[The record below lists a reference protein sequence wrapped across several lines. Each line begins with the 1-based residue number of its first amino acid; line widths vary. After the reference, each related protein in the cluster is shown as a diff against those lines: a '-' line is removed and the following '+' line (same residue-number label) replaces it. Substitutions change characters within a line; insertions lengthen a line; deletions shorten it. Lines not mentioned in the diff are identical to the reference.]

1 MGPTVTARVL
11 MFQGT
16 GSDVGKSVLVA
27 GLCRLFHNRG
37 VRVAPFKPQNMSN
50 NSAVTADGGEIGRA
64 QALQARASRIE
75 TSVHMNPVLLKPEA
89 DHTSQ
94 VILQGHVAGRIA
106 ARDWRKRDHLL
117 PAIGESFRHMTELC
131 DLLLVE
137 GAGSPAETNLREG
150 DVANMGFAEAFGV
163 PAVLIGDIDR
173 GGVIASLVGT
183 YHVLST
189 QDRARIRG
197 FLINKFRG
205 DVGLF
210 ETGLRTVVQRTG
222 WQNLGVV
229 PWLAA
234 ASRLPAEDAVPLQQ
248 AISRTGAG
256 IRIAVPMF
264 AHISNF
270 DDLDPL
276 RAEPDV
282 TVQFIP
288 PGRPIPLEV
297 DAIILPRTKST
308 LSDLAM
314 LRGQGWD
321 IDIAA
326 VARAGG
332 RVLGLCG
339 GYQILGQ
346 TITDLSGSDGLVA
359 KQPGLALLN
368 VDTMMAEEKTLARK
382 TGISPAYRSR
392 VEGYEIHLGRTDGP
406 DCIRSMTLLDGANEG
421 ARSESGRIEGTYLHG
436 IFASDAFRAA
446 WLASIRQSRRP
457 SLNFEA
463 SVDRALDEIADA
475 LEASLDIDALLSLA
489 EAPGWSP
496 TI

>member
-1 MGPTVTARVL
+1 MTARII

-27 GLCRLFHNRG
+27 GFCRLFHNRG

-64 QALQARASRIE
+64 QALQARASRLE

-94 VILQGHVAGRIA
+94 VIVQGRVAGRLT
-106 ARDWRKRDHLL
+106 ARNWCNRDELL
-117 PAIGESFRHMTELC
+117 PAIGESFRHMTERC

-137 GAGSPAETNLREG
+137 GAGSPAEINLRDG

-183 YHVLST
+183 HQVLSA

-197 FLINKFRG
+197 FVINKFRG
-205 DVGLF
+205 DVGLLD
-210 ETGLRTVVQRTG
+210 TGLTTVRERTG
-222 WQNLGVV
+222 WRSLGVV
-229 PWLAA
+229 PWLQA
-234 ASRLPAEDAVPLQQ
+234 ASRLPAEDAVPLQ
-248 AISRTGAG
+248 RTNTRASEG
-256 IRIAVPMF
+256 IQIAVPMLP
-264 AHISNF
+264 HIANF

-282 TVQFIP
+282 TVHFIP
-288 PGRPIPLEV
+288 PGQPIPLDV
-297 DAIILPRTKST
+297 DAIILPGTKST

-314 LRGQGWD
+314 LRRQGWD

-332 RVLGLCG
+332 RILGLCG
-339 GYQILGQ
+339 GYQILGR
-346 TITDLSGSDGLVA
+346 TIKDPSGSDGLVNEQA
-359 KQPGLALLN
+359 GLALLN
-368 VDTMMAEEKTLARK
+368 VDTIMATEKTLARK
-382 TGISPAYRSR
+382 TGVSPTYGSH
-392 VEGYEIHLGRTDGP
+392 VEGYEIHLGQTNGP
-406 DCIRSMTLLDGANEG
+406 DCARPITQFDGVNDGAI
-421 ARSESGRIEGTYLHG
+421 SESGRIEGTYLHG
-436 IFASDAFRAA
+436 LFGSDSFRAA
-446 WLASIRQSRRP
+446 WLASLRQSRQP

-463 SVDRALDEIADA
+463 TIDGALDEIAA
-475 LEASLDIDALLSLA
+475 TLESSVDIDALLSLA
-489 EAPGWSP
+489 EAPGWLP
-496 TI
+496 II

>member
-1 MGPTVTARVL
+1 MTARVI

-64 QALQARASRIE
+64 QALQARASKIE

-94 VILQGHVAGRIA
+94 VVVQGRVAGRLM
-106 ARDWRKRDHLL
+106 ARDWRKRDELL
-117 PAIGESFRHMTELC
+117 PAIGESFRHMVERC

-137 GAGSPAETNLREG
+137 GAGSPAETNLRGG
-150 DVANMGFAEAFGV
+150 DAANMGFAEAFGI

-183 YHVLST
+183 YHVLSV

-197 FLINKFRG
+197 FLVNKFRG

-210 ETGLRTVVQRTG
+210 AEGLRTVVERTG
-222 WQNLGVV
+222 WKSLGVV
-229 PWLAA
+229 PWLTAA
-234 ASRLPAEDAVPLQQ
+234 QRLPAEDAVPLQR
-248 AISRTGAG
+248 ATAGTGHG
-256 IRIAVPMF
+256 IKIAVPML
-264 AHISNF
+264 AHIANF

-282 TVQFIP
+282 TVHFVP
-288 PGRPIPLEV
+288 PGEPIPLDV
-297 DAIILPRTKST
+297 DAIILPGTKST
-308 LSDLAM
+308 LSDLVT
-314 LRGQGWD
+314 LRSQGWD

-339 GYQILGQ
+339 GYQILGH
-346 TITDLSGSDGLVA
+346 TISDPSGSDGLVA
-359 KQPGLALLN
+359 EQPGLALLN
-368 VDTMMAEEKTLARK
+368 VDTIMAAEKTLARK
-382 TGISPAYRSR
+382 SGTSPAYSSR
-392 VEGYEIHLGRTDGP
+392 VEGYEIHLGFTSGP
-406 DCIRSMTLLDGANEG
+406 DCKRPMTQFDGVNDGAI
-421 ARSESGRIEGTYLHG
+421 SENGRVEGTYLHG
-436 IFASDAFRAA
+436 IFGSDAFRAA
-446 WLASIRQSRRP
+446 WLASIRQSRQP

-463 SVDRALDEIADA
+463 TVDRALDEIARA
-475 LEASLDIDALLSLA
+475 LEASINVEALLSLA

>member
-1 MGPTVTARVL
+1 

-27 GLCRLFHNRG
+27 GLCRLFRNRG

-50 NSAVTADGGEIGRA
+50 NSAVTADSGEIGRA
-64 QALQARASRIE
+64 QALQARASRLE

-94 VILQGHVAGRIA
+94 VIVQGRVAGRIA

-117 PAIGESFRHMTELC
+117 PAIGESFRHMTQQC

-150 DVANMGFAEAFGV
+150 DVANMGFAEAFGC

-189 QDRARIRG
+189 RDRARIRG

-205 DVGLF
+205 DMGLF
-210 ETGLRTVVQRTG
+210 EPGLITVTERTG
-222 WQNLGVV
+222 WRSIGVV

-234 ASRLPAEDAVPLQQ
+234 AGRLPAEDAVPLKQ
-248 AISRTGAG
+248 ATSSTTGS
-256 IRIAVPMF
+256 IRIAVPML

-270 DDLDPL
+270 DDFDPL

-282 TVQFIP
+282 AVQFIP
-288 PGRPIPLEV
+288 PGQPIPLDV
-297 DAIILPRTKST
+297 DAIILPGTKST

-314 LRGQGWD
+314 LRGLGWD
-321 IDIAA
+321 IDITAL
-326 VARAGG
+326 ARAGG

-339 GYQILGQ
+339 GYQILGR
-346 TITDLSGSDGLVA
+346 TISDPGGTDGPIA
-359 KQPGLALLN
+359 QQPGLALLN
-368 VDTMMAEEKTLARK
+368 VDTVMEPEKTVARK
-382 TGISPAYRSR
+382 TGVSPPYRSR
-392 VEGYEIHLGRTDGP
+392 VEGYEIHLGSTGGP
-406 DCIRSMTLLDGANEG
+406 DCTRPMTQFGGVNDGAI
-421 ARSESGRIEGTYLHG
+421 SENGRIEGTYLHG
-436 IFASDAFRAA
+436 IFSSDDFRAA
-446 WLASIRQSRRP
+446 WLASIRQSRRS

-463 SVDRALDEIADA
+463 TVDNALDEIAEI
-475 LEASLDIDALLSLA
+475 LEASLDTEALLALA

>member
-1 MGPTVTARVL
+1 MTARVL

-27 GLCRLFHNRG
+27 GLCRLFRNRG

-64 QALQARASRIE
+64 QALQARASRLE

-94 VILQGHVAGRIA
+94 VIVQGRVAGRIA

-117 PAIGESFRHMTELC
+117 PAIGESFRHMTERC

-137 GAGSPAETNLREG
+137 GAGSPAETNLRDG

-183 YHVLST
+183 YHVLSMR
-189 QDRARIRG
+189 DRARIRG

-205 DVGLF
+205 DAGLF
-210 ETGLRTVVQRTG
+210 EPGLITVTERTG
-222 WQNLGVV
+222 WRSIGVV
-229 PWLAA
+229 PWLASA
-234 ASRLPAEDAVPLQQ
+234 GRLPAEDSVPLQQ
-248 AISRTGAG
+248 ATSSASAG
-256 IRIAVPMF
+256 IRIAVPML

-288 PGRPIPLEV
+288 PGQPIPLDI
-297 DAIILPRTKST
+297 DAIILPGTKST

-314 LRGQGWD
+314 LRGLGWD

-339 GYQILGQ
+339 GYQILGR
-346 TITDLSGSDGLVA
+346 TISDTSGTDGLVA
-359 KQPGLALLN
+359 TQPGLALLN
-368 VDTMMAEEKTLARK
+368 VDTVMEPEKTLARK
-382 TGISPAYRSR
+382 TGVSPVYRSR
-392 VEGYEIHLGRTDGP
+392 VDGYEIHLGRTNGP
-406 DCIRSMTLLDGANEG
+406 DCLRPMAQFEGINEG
-421 ARSESGRIEGTYLHG
+421 AKSENGRIEGTYLHG

-446 WLASIRQSRRP
+446 WLASIRQSRQS

-463 SVDRALDEIADA
+463 TVDTALDEIAA
-475 LEASLDIDALLSLA
+475 TLETSLDIEALLSLA